1 MYFFLILFF
10 FSLAVITIMIVRKLS
25 LLSNIEG
32 HHHNSYLGEILI
44 LDMLDFDKLKKL
56 TIKNGKKMGHTTI
69 WVTLRIYLI
78 SSNFV
83 NKKRKEIVVKVKNRL
98 NRNRHNSITEEKKE
112 VSKYIKMISEYRQ
125 KIRKIKHK
133 IKEEEGIE

>member
-10 FSLAVITIMIVRKLS
+10 VSLGVITIMIGRKLL

-44 LDMLDFDKLKKL
+44 SDMLDFDKLKNL
-56 TIKNGKKMGHTTI
+56 TLKNGKKLGHATI
-69 WVTLRIYLI
+69 WVTLRVYII

-83 NKKRKEIVVKVKNRL
+83 NKKRKEIVVKVKNKL
-98 NRNRHNSITEEKKE
+98 NKNRKNNIQEEKKE
-112 VSKYIKMISEYRQ
+112 VSKYIKIISEYRQ
-125 KIRKIKHK
+125 KIKKMKHR
-133 IKEEEGIE
+133 IKEEDGIE